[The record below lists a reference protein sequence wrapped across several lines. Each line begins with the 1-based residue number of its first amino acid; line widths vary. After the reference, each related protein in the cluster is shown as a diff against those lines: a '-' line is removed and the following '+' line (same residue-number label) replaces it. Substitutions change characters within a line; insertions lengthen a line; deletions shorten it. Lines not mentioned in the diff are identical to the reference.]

1 MTSYAMISSTTNEPH
16 RSGAHEREV
25 HNMKRFEVNSSYY
38 ESGLTF
44 LITGRTE
51 KVVKYVEVQH
61 AGRFNEKRSEEKKAK
76 IQNWNGNEIFL
87 VGYRTVQ
94 A

>member
-1 MTSYAMISSTTNEPH
+1 MINSTNEPH
-16 RSGAHEREV
+16 RSGAQESEEN
-25 HNMKRFEVNSSYY
+25 NMKKFEVNSSYY
-38 ESGLTF
+38 ENGLTF

-61 AGRFNEKRSEEKKAK
+61 AGRFNERRSEEKRATLR
-76 IQNWNGNEIFL
+76 IWNDKEVLLIGS
-87 VGYRTVQ
+87 RTIE